1 MTENSKYETGRLLT
15 DAAQMAG
22 RYIATIAQLRETVAR
37 LTREQKE
44 DRDHIRMQ
52 GDTIVRLTQELADE
66 RQAVSILLRRI
77 DSERPYPE

>member
-1 MTENSKYETGRLLT
+1 VEDSKYEVGRKLTVTRELVERNVAALDKARETIARLL
-15 DAAQMAG
+15 
-22 RYIATIAQLRETVAR
+22 
-37 LTREQKE
+37 REQKD

-52 GDTIVRLTQELADE
+52 GDAIVRLTQELADE